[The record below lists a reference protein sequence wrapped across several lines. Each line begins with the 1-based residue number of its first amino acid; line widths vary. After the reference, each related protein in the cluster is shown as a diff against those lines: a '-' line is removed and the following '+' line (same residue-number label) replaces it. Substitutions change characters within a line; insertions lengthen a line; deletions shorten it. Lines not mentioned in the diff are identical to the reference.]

1 MNELSPYLLKLLL
14 EHDCAIIP
22 DFGGFMMQRHP
33 AHRAIA
39 NGQLLPPS
47 KTVGF
52 NALLRAEDGLL
63 AHEVSKS
70 RRIPYAQAADFV
82 QQCVRDMK
90 RDLMRGIEVEFDGV
104 GTLSPTTNGLFD
116 FRPAEHTTFAPENYF
131 LTPLTL
137 SALPVTVPQKETDVI
152 ATSPAESPSSAPEAK
167 AEVGVGV
174 KHPTTAVDS
183 PFFSRNAYR
192 AFAAM
197 FVIALCFFWS
207 IPLNRNSHLPDNKIN
222 TEMFA
227 QLPQMKVVGEVLS
240 SIAGEETPVPT
251 TRLGAEVLLDKQE
264 ADSLKKQA
272 QASTATPEQAVEST
286 ATTKAKV
293 TEEPAEKGFALVL
306 ASQTTREGADHLVNR
321 LQKQGFKSARAQ
333 RHNGFSRV
341 LVGYFLTRQAA
352 KAALTAG
359 RNQSL
364 DFDEAWI
371 TEE

>member
-1 MNELSPYLLKLLL
+1 MNELSPYLRKLLL

-22 DFGGFMMQRHP
+22 DFGGFVMQRHP
-33 AHRAIA
+33 AHRATA
-39 NGQLLPPS
+39 NEQLLPPS

-63 AHEVSKS
+63 AHEVCKS

-104 GTLSPTTNGLFD
+104 GTLSPTTNGHFD
-116 FRPAEHTTFAPENYF
+116 FRPSEQTTFAPENYF
-131 LTPLTL
+131 LTPLAL
-137 SALPVTVPQKETDVI
+137 SALPLTVPPKVTDVI
-152 ATSPAESPSSAPEAK
+152 ATSPAESPSSAPEVK
-167 AEVGVGV
+167 AEVGEGV
-174 KHPTTAVDS
+174 KHPTTAADS
-183 PFFSRNAYR
+183 PLFSRNAYR

-240 SIAGEETPVPT
+240 SISGEETPVPT
-251 TRLGAEVLLDKQE
+251 TRLGAEALLDEQE

-272 QASTATPEQAVEST
+272 QASTATPEQTTEST
-286 ATTKAKV
+286 ATTKAKA

-306 ASQTTREGADHLVNR
+306 ASQTTREGADRLVNR
-321 LQKQGFKSARAQ
+321 LQKLGFKSARAQ
-333 RHNGFSRV
+333 RHNGSSRV
-341 LVGYFLTRQAA
+341 LVGHFFTRQAA